1 MKDISTYVDNR
12 DGKVQLYVRYK
23 GERFKLST
31 TITSPV
37 KFVGTDVPKTVT
49 GYKGKSTMLRRWYTD
64 IEEYMAS
71 HPDMDAAEMKAALKA
86 ILQGTDPSKT
96 TKGRTLVDVLRTLA
110 ETKKTENTRRAYRC
124 TAKNVETYDPSAL
137 MGDITPAWL
146 TDFENHELTK
156 SRPSQQ
162 KDGKGKARVGRKPN
176 GVAIDLRNIRA
187 AFNWAISNGWTDNYP
202 FRRYKIR
209 YEETRKRDLSL
220 AQVRTIQTSGG
231 RYCDTFIL
239 MLYLIGINISDLYH
253 LPKDCIR
260 DGRLEYRRNKTGRLF
275 SIKVEPEAKVIIDR
289 YKGADHLLCFAETCK
304 DYKVF
309 LHHMN
314 KALDDL
320 VKGCTSYWSRH
331 TWASMAAALDIP
343 VETISRALG
352 HSVGAS
358 VTSIYIHF
366 DNKKVD
372 EANRKV
378 IDHIH
383 KTPHPSQG
391 RTR

>member
-1 MKDISTYVDNR
+1 MKDISTFVDSR
-12 DGKVQLYVRYK
+12 DGKVCLYIRHK

-31 TITSPV
+31 TITSTE
-37 KFVGTDVPKTVT
+37 KFTGMDVPHTVP
-49 GYKGKSTMLRRWYTD
+49 GWKAKSTMMARWYTD
-64 IEEYMAS
+64 IGEFMAN
-71 HPDMDAAEMKAALKA
+71 HPKLSVVDMKKALRAV
-86 ILQGTDPSKT
+86 ILGTDPSKVT
-96 TKGRTLVDVLRTLA
+96 EGRTLSAVLRSLA
-110 ETKKTENTRRAYRC
+110 ETKRAENTRRAYVC
-124 TAKNVETYDPSAL
+124 TANNVERFDPSAL
-137 MGDITPAWL
+137 MERITPEWL
-146 TDFENHELTK
+146 ANFERHELTK
-156 SRPSQQ
+156 ERPSQR
-162 KDGKGKARVGRKPN
+162 KDGKGKARQGRKPN

-209 YEETRKRDLSL
+209 YEQTRKRDLTKE
-220 AQVRTIQTSGG
+220 QVARIREHGG
-231 RYCDTFIL
+231 RYCDLFML

-275 SIKVEPEAKVIIDR
+275 SIKVGPEAQAIIDR
-289 YKGADHLLCFAETCK
+289 YGGTDTLLNFVETCK

-314 KALDDL
+314 KALGD
-320 VKGCTSYWSRH
+320 VVEGCTSYWCRH
-331 TWASMAAALDIP
+331 TWASMAASLDIP
-343 VETISRALG
+343 IETISRALG

-372 EANRKV
+372 EANRRV
-378 IDHIH
+378 IDFL
-383 KTPHPSQG
+383 G
-391 RTR
+391 D